1 MFYGLQLKREFKFSQ
16 TSTNVQKEKKTVVNE
31 SNDDSFALAKRPKGR
46 SCLSPFQFLH
56 FFILSL
62 PNSSTSPL
70 FRWVNKRIISANV
83 ADTNNI

>member
-1 MFYGLQLKREFKFSQ
+1 MFRK
-16 TSTNVQKEKKTVVNE
+16 KEKTVVNE
-31 SNDDSFALAKRPKGR
+31 SNDDSFAWAKRPKGR

-62 PNSSTSPL
+62 PNSSTLPL